1 MPLSEEEL
9 LARDA
14 GRNIGEELLAAIRDV
29 NAGNIGATYSVEAV
43 ETKIESSPDFDI
55 DYAKAKPSRFAESQS
70 ELTVVLDSDVAAV
83 FKTSEAVNKI
93 LRAIIS
99 SVPRY

>member
-29 NAGNIGATYSVEAV
+29 KAGNIGASYSVDANKEFLQ
-43 ETKIESSPDFDI
+43 EYDL
-55 DYAKAKPSRFAESQS
+55 DYAKAKPNRFAESKP
-70 ELTVVLDSDVAAV
+70 ELTIVLDSDVAAV
-83 FKTSEAVNKI
+83 FKTSESVNKI

-99 SVPRY
+99 SVPRS